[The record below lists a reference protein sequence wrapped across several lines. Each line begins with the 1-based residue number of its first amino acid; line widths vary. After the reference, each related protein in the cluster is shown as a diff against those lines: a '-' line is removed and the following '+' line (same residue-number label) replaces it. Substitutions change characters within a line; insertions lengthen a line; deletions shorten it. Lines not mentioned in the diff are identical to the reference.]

1 MITIFEAVTH
11 TTKIDSTEAAT
22 RTNQPIKPTVEVEH
36 VEKSEK
42 RQENQQKENLQEIT
56 EKPKKQTI
64 SQEFLD
70 DLEREIELIHNIKI
84 QFSVHKSTGRTMVKV
99 INKDNEQ
106 TIREVP
112 SERILN
118 LAAKLDEMI
127 GMRCDK
133 TV

>member
-1 MITIFEAVTH
+1 MFEAITH
-11 TTKIDSTEAAT
+11 TAKINGTEAAT
-22 RTNQPIKPTVEVEH
+22 STNQSVKPTIEMEY
-36 VEKSEK
+36 VEKPEK
-42 RQENQQKENLQEIT
+42 RQEKQQQENLQEIT
-56 EKPKKQTI
+56 EKAENQTI

-70 DLEREIELIHNIKI
+70 DLQREIELIHNVRL

-99 INKDNEQ
+99 VNKDNEQ

-112 SERILN
+112 SEKILN

-127 GMRCDK
+127 GILFDK